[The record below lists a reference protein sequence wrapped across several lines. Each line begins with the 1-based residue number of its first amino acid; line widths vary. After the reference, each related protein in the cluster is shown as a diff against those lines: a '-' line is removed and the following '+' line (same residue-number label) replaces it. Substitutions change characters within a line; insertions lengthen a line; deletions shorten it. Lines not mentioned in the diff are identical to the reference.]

1 LSDSNLSAGGLPSV
15 KEAAGAVPAL
25 PRPDE
30 ISSRERDDAMGSY
43 LMMFASLGLGLPLP
57 LFNIIAS
64 AIYYFINRKTSRFV
78 AFHALQAFLFHI
90 PVSLFNAASLV
101 WIVIVLFGEHFI
113 PTSFF
118 VFCVFTGLLNLAFII
133 YSLIALVRARR
144 GLFFYIPIFG
154 RLAFD
159 RHYGEKKR
167 RERPER
173 RNEAP
178 RGYWG

>member
-1 LSDSNLSAGGLPSV
+1 LSDVDPSVGGLPQGE
-15 KEAAGAVPAL
+15 EAAGTAPIL
-25 PRPDE
+25 PPPDE
-30 ISSRERDDAMGSY
+30 ISSRERDDAMGAY

-64 AIYYFINRKTSRFV
+64 AIYYFINRKNSRFV

-90 PVSLFNAASLV
+90 PVSLFNAATLV
-101 WIVIVLFGEHFI
+101 WIVIVLVGGHFI

-118 VFCVFTGLLNLAFII
+118 PFCIFTILLNLIFII

-144 GLFFYIPIFG
+144 GLFFYIPLFG

-159 RHYGEKKR
+159 RHYGKR
-167 RERPER
+167 RRKEIPEP

-178 RGYWG
+178 RGFWG